1 MGNRYFGASA
11 GECLLGQHV
20 GINLTRNA
28 LLMGLCLLAM
38 LCWQIALGLRA
49 FAQDY
54 GFAPVSGQ
62 VTSPFGWR
70 TDPITGSPRFH
81 GGIDIASPMGTPVYA
96 PQAGYVVYSGAYGGY
111 GNVVVLDHG
120 NSLYTVYGH
129 NSQLLVRAGQTVYRG
144 QMISLVGSTGRSTG
158 PHLHF
163 EVHYNQQYLNP
174 VTYLG
179 YFQQSYPMLAQVPHS
194 AKVMGV
200 ANHTMAQ
207 ADGLPV
213 KVVHRHSGSAARH
226 AGSGKVVQLVS
237 GSDVEMIEF

>member
-1 MGNRYFGASA
+1 MQGANA
-11 GECLLGQHV
+11 GECLLGQHRHILIKNKIV
-20 GINLTRNA
+20 IL
-28 LLMGLCLLAM
+28 GLCLM
-38 LCWQIALGLRA
+38 VALLVQGLQAVRLGA

-81 GGIDIASPMGTPVYA
+81 GGLDIAAPMGTPVYA
-96 PQAGYVVYSGAYGGY
+96 PQAGYVVYSGTYGGY
-111 GNVVVLDHG
+111 GNVVVLNHG

-129 NSQLLVRAGQTVYRG
+129 NSQLLVKAGDSVYRG
-144 QMISLVGSTGRSTG
+144 QLISLVGSTGRSTG

-174 VTYLG
+174 VSYLS
-179 YFQQSYPMLAQVPHS
+179 YLQQSFPMLAQVPRS
-194 AKVMGV
+194 NRMAGV
-200 ANHTMAQ
+200 TGHAIALANEQ
-207 ADGLPV
+207 PV
-213 KVVHRHSGSAARH
+213 KVVNRRSGSSARH
-226 AGSGKVVQLVS
+226 VHGGKVVQLVS